1 MNNEI
6 SFILIISLVTIL
18 VLGFILHKFVS
29 YCDRFRLADWG
40 GGFANRCA
48 AVISWFVHRY
58 HGLSMTPI
66 PLPEHG
72 PAIVVSNHISGLDPL
87 VLIAATPRPLRFLI
101 AREEYERFGLQW
113 LFRLGGCIP
122 VERDK
127 RPELAMRAALRAI
140 DNGDIV
146 CLFPHGKI
154 HTPSDPPVKIKGGA
168 VRLAQLTGTPIY
180 PVHVEGIKG
189 EGHTLLAIPLRSH
202 IKLSTHPPQT
212 FNEGGNDENIRHL
225 QALIEKPAPGYSD
238 NS

>member
-1 MNNEI
+1 MNQDTGYT
-6 SFILIISLVTIL
+6 LTIIAASIF
-18 VLGFILHKFVS
+18 VLGFALHKFLT
-29 YCDRFRLADWG
+29 YCDQYRLADWG

-66 PLPEHG
+66 PLPEKG
-72 PAIVVSNHISGLDPL
+72 AAIVVSNHISGLDPL

-113 LFRLGGCIP
+113 LFRLGNCIP

-140 DNGDIV
+140 DNGDV
-146 CLFPHGKI
+146 VAMFPHGKI
-154 HTPSDPPVKIKGGA
+154 HVPSDPPVKIKGGA
-168 VRLAQLTGTPIY
+168 VRLAQLTGSAIY

-189 EGHTLLAIPLRSH
+189 EGHTLLAIPLKSD
-202 IKLSTHPPQT
+202 IKLSTHLPQT
-212 FNEGGNDENIRHL
+212 
-225 QALIEKPAPGYSD
+225 YSD
-238 NS
+238 NSKDAVQHLQQLIESPVPVSPENT